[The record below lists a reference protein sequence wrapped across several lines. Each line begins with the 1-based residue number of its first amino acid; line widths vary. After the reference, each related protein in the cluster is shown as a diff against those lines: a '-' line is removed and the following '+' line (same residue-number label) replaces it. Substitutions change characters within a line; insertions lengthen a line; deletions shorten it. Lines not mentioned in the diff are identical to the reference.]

1 MIRILQA
8 LYFTNRFFRTIIV
21 LILGMI
27 IAYLIPPL
35 FPIAISG
42 TIIFLIIVLYE
53 IILLFKEK
61 EGLTAS
67 RFLPKKLSNGDF
79 NDVQILVNNN
89 YDYNINIQIIDE
101 LPVQF
106 QFRESNWN
114 LKMDP
119 KTEQVIQYQLKPL
132 KRGEYHF
139 GSINLYASV
148 FSKLIQRRFTME
160 AGSMVPVYPSIIQ
173 MRKFEYAA
181 ISNRLHEFGVKK
193 VRKIGHSLEFE
204 QIRNYIP
211 GDDPRT
217 INWKATARA
226 NNLMI
231 NNFQD
236 EKSQPIYCIVDKG
249 RMMRFPFGGLSLLDY
264 AINAALVLSNIALKK
279 GDKSGI
285 ITFSNKLSSVLPA
298 HKKPDQLKKVL
309 EILYNQKTLYKESNF
324 ELLSLYVQKT
334 IRQRS
339 LLILFTNFESLTS
352 FQRQLPFFN
361 QLKKFHTVVIVFFKN
376 KELAEFIQRDSESQQ
391 EIYSKTIAEEY
402 ENDKYLIVRELQK
415 HGIYSILTYPE
426 NLTINTIN
434 KYLEF
439 KAKGIF

>member
-1 MIRILQA
+1 MGILKD
-8 LYFTNRFFRTIIV
+8 LYFTNRFFRIIIM

-27 IAYLIPPL
+27 IAYLIPSL
-35 FPIAISG
+35 FPIVVSA
-42 TIIFLIIVLYE
+42 TIIFVIIVLYE
-53 IILLFKEK
+53 AILLFKEK
-61 EGLTAS
+61 EGLTAR

-79 NDVQILVNNN
+79 NDAQILVNNN
-89 YDYNINIQIIDE
+89 YDYNVSVQIIDE
-101 LPVQF
+101 LPFQF
-106 QFRESNWN
+106 QYRESNWD

-119 KTEQVIQYQLKPL
+119 GTEKLIHYQLKPL

-148 FSKLIQRRFTME
+148 FSNMVQKRFTMKTS
-160 AGSMVPVYPSIIQ
+160 SMVPVYPSIIQ
-173 MRKFEYAA
+173 MRKYEYAA

-211 GDDPRT
+211 GDDPRS
-217 INWKATARA
+217 INWKATARV

-264 AINAALVLSNIALKK
+264 SINASLVLSNIALKK

-298 HKKPDQLKKVL
+298 NKKPGQLKKIL

-324 ELLSLYVQKT
+324 ELLSLFVQKT

-352 FQRQLPFFN
+352 FQRQLPFFS

-376 KELAEFIQRDSESQQ
+376 KELAEFIQKDSDSQK
-391 EIYSKTIAEEY
+391 EIYSKAIAEEY